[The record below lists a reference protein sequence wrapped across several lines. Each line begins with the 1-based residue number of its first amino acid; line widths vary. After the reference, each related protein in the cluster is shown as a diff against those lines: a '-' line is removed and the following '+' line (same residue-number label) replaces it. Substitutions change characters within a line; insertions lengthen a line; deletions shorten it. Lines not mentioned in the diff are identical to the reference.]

1 MNRELFSRTGL
12 RRASGRLRRS
22 TVKALGVDLD
32 AVVHLDSHYAAPVT
46 WADRL
51 ALHSPACTV
60 EFAHPR
66 DPELVTHAFG
76 ARWIYRLESCIWD
89 PQGDLAFTLD
99 HRLIAESTSWPP
111 LHALTSWPVKPRH
124 APLLQLDGDCIIMPT
139 TGYGHWLLEDL
150 PCVLAALRHA
160 PHATMVVS
168 AQAPGY
174 VRAFLRTLPNRVV
187 DVEGPVTLA
196 RVVMVGRGPDT
207 GWTHPVDAQSIA
219 TMFGSLAPGDRAVY
233 GTRSGGRRAPANEA
247 LVEAACRELGVEVVS
262 TATMPLDEQARLFA
276 GARLVVVPH
285 GAGLAN
291 IVWMQPGARVIELFA
306 ADYVVPC
313 YAELAAVR
321 GLQYSCLISATPGD
335 SSVDLDA
342 LRRRIAAA

>member
-22 TVKALGVDLD
+22 AVRALGVDLD
-32 AVVHLDSHYAAPVT
+32 AVVHLDSHYATPVS
-46 WADRL
+46 WVERI

-60 EFAHPR
+60 ELAHPR
-66 DPELVTHAFG
+66 DPEVVTHAFG
-76 ARWIYRLESCIWD
+76 ARWVYRIESCIWD
-89 PQGDLAFTLD
+89 PQGDLAFTSD

-124 APLLQLDGDCIIMPT
+124 APRLQLDGDCIIMPT

-150 PCVLAALRHA
+150 PCVLAALEHS
-160 PHATMVVS
+160 PQATIVVS
-168 AQAPGY
+168 AQAPGF

-187 DVEGPVTLA
+187 DADGPVTLA
-196 RVVMVGRGPDT
+196 NVVMVGRGPDT
-207 GWTHPVDAQSIA
+207 GWTHPVDAARIA
-219 TMFGSLAPGDRAVY
+219 AMFGALASGDRAVY
-233 GTRSGGRRAPANEA
+233 GTRSGGRRAPANETQ
-247 LVEAACRELGVEVVS
+247 VEATCRELGVAVVS
-262 TATMPLDEQARLFA
+262 TAAMPLDEQARLFA
-276 GARLVVVPH
+276 SARLVVVPH

-291 IVWMQPGARVIELFA
+291 IVWMQPGARVIELFE

-321 GLQYSCLISATPGD
+321 GLQYSCLIAATPGD
-335 SSVDLDA
+335 SSVDLEA
-342 LRRRIAAA
+342 LRGLIASS